1 MGLDMYI
8 YKINTRIDSQ
18 EELEKL
24 LSSIEEE
31 DSNIKIKRIGDFF
44 KHSDLHGYFQKIW
57 LSRTTKNN
65 PSPDDFNL
73 VPLLLKKEDI
83 EKVLEMARRQVN
95 GEKVFEEARGFFWG
109 ASCQEDWI
117 DTIQLFEHILV
128 TTNFEKESIFYD
140 SWW

>member
-8 YKINTRIDSQ
+8 YKINVRIDSQ

-24 LSSIEEE
+24 LSSIDEE

-83 EKVLEMARRQVN
+83 EKVLEMARKQIS

-109 ASCQEDWI
+109 SSCQEDWI
-117 DTIQLFEHILV
+117 NTIQLFEKILT